1 MENSN
6 LVTLLYDVLY
16 FFYVC
21 MRFLFFHM
29 EVRPCAVG
37 FSREAYSPGWM
48 CMTGLDIKWL

>member
-6 LVTLLYDVLY
+6 LVTLLYDVIY

-21 MRFLFFHM
+21 MRFLFFHR